1 MKFKFYTRIE
11 KIKKKKII
19 NTKDKRNNSYIN
31 SLAWVLLISVLLQF
45 VNTILRHR
53 FHLISTSQITLFI
66 YSIILM
72 LNIFKAIKYKSFKVR
87 GVIIYFLIIMF
98 FAINYIIFE
107 NSRNYLLSK
116 NMFLIYLFY
125 IPLSILLVGS
135 IKNWNGALKIFQKY
149 AYIAVFLGT
158 LGMIVVGYLNF
169 VNYMEFSYS
178 LLPFISILY
187 YSFRQNFKIINLITF
202 MIGFIDILIYGAR
215 APILFLLLFILL
227 YEIIRLRKTKMLS
240 KISMITF
247 YMILLV
253 FLTLFQNKIIYFMI
267 KLSELTNSRF
277 IVKMLNGE
285 LLISSTRSLIYE
297 QANYALKN
305 MGLSIYGLFG
315 DRLFVDSIYVHNI
328 FYELLLSFGYIFG
341 GISII
346 ALLVLIIK
354 AIMFNKNNNLKII
367 AILFTTSLFLR
378 YLVSGSFVIEG
389 NFYIYIAIMIN
400 ICINSKEKMKYEK
413 S

>member
-135 IKNWNGALKIFQKY
+135 IKNWNGALKIFQY
-149 AYIAVFLGT
+149 AYI
-158 LGMIVVGYLNF
+158 
-169 VNYMEFSYS
+169 
-178 LLPFISILY
+178 
-187 YSFRQNFKIINLITF
+187 
-202 MIGFIDILIYGAR
+202 
-215 APILFLLLFILL
+215 
-227 YEIIRLRKTKMLS
+227 
-240 KISMITF
+240 
-247 YMILLV
+247 
-253 FLTLFQNKIIYFMI
+253 
-267 KLSELTNSRF
+267 
-277 IVKMLNGE
+277 
-285 LLISSTRSLIYE
+285 
-297 QANYALKN
+297 
-305 MGLSIYGLFG
+305 
-315 DRLFVDSIYVHNI
+315 
-328 FYELLLSFGYIFG
+328 
-341 GISII
+341 
-346 ALLVLIIK
+346 
-354 AIMFNKNNNLKII
+354 
-367 AILFTTSLFLR
+367 
-378 YLVSGSFVIEG
+378 
-389 NFYIYIAIMIN
+389 
-400 ICINSKEKMKYEK
+400 
-413 S
+413 

>member
-1 MKFKFYTRIE
+1 
-11 KIKKKKII
+11 
-19 NTKDKRNNSYIN
+19 
-31 SLAWVLLISVLLQF
+31 
-45 VNTILRHR
+45 
-53 FHLISTSQITLFI
+53 
-66 YSIILM
+66 
-72 LNIFKAIKYKSFKVR
+72 
-87 GVIIYFLIIMF
+87 
-98 FAINYIIFE
+98 
-107 NSRNYLLSK
+107 
-116 NMFLIYLFY
+116 
-125 IPLSILLVGS
+125 
-135 IKNWNGALKIFQKY
+135 
-149 AYIAVFLGT
+149 
-158 LGMIVVGYLNF
+158 
-169 VNYMEFSYS
+169 
-178 LLPFISILY
+178 
-187 YSFRQNFKIINLITF
+187 
-202 MIGFIDILIYGAR
+202 
-215 APILFLLLFILL
+215 
-227 YEIIRLRKTKMLS
+227 
-240 KISMITF
+240 
-247 YMILLV
+247 
-253 FLTLFQNKIIYFMI
+253 
-267 KLSELTNSRF
+267 
-277 IVKMLNGE
+277 MLNGE